1 MALGVPADVREIV
14 TRVCARPDVLDACRH
29 RDLGTV
35 IAVLGSHGVAQ
46 GQLAGLTGIGQG
58 RLSEYMTRKRKPR
71 AASTFAKFADGL
83 GMPSAAREALGLA
96 PDRSPADAGGQLPE
110 QPVPDFGLRY
120 PDTPA
125 EAAGNLTW
133 LWRSDLSKTTELR
146 GPVDPGAWNDASLR
160 WLVSSGSQ
168 PYSENAS
175 RVRIGL
181 ADIDRFRATVDMF
194 KQLDDRFG
202 GGHART
208 SLIQYLSTDAERML
222 RGWYTEAVGRALFS
236 ATAEAT
242 LLAAWMSYDSMPG
255 SALSQRY
262 FIQALALAQAGNDR
276 LLGASV
282 LDAMSHQATYMG
294 RFGEAANLARA
305 AVTGTNRIATATLTS
320 HFHMMEA
327 RALARLGDAKGC
339 DHALAEAAR
348 EFERRKP
355 EDDPSW
361 FQYVDESELSAEF
374 GHCLRDLGR
383 VTDAAQYA
391 RRSLIAVDETTF
403 LRSDF
408 FVTMVLADA
417 HLASIHRVN
426 RMLVP
431 VGVARGVFLPG

>member
-1 MALGVPADVREIV
+1 M
-14 TRVCARPDVLDACRH
+14 C
-29 RDLGTV
+29 
-35 IAVLGSHGVAQ
+35 
-46 GQLAGLTGIGQG
+46 
-58 RLSEYMTRKRKPR
+58 
-71 AASTFAKFADGL
+71 
-83 GMPSAAREALGLA
+83 
-96 PDRSPADAGGQLPE
+96 
-110 QPVPDFGLRY
+110 
-120 PDTPA
+120 
-125 EAAGNLTW
+125 
-133 LWRSDLSKTTELR
+133 

-168 PYSENAS
+168 PYSEIAS

-222 RGWYTEAVGRALFS
+222 RGRYTEAVGRALFS

-305 AVTGTNRIATATLTS
+305 AATGTNRIATATLTS

-417 HLASIHRVN
+417 HLAAGDLEQACTVAIRALTAGEQIRSARCVN
-426 RMLVP
+426 YLREFRQRLATAGNSRP
-431 VGVARGVFLPG
+431 AAEFHEQAASSRLWLIASRSSGRAS